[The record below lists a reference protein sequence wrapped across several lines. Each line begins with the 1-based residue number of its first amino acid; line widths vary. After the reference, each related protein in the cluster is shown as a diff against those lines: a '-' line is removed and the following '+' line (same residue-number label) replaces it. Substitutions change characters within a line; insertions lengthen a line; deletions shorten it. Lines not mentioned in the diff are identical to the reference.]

1 MNTERTFNMKASVK
15 LPQINPET
23 GKKEGVKHN
32 ANIIIDWTGCT
43 EEEVFWFANRQ
54 FKIRA
59 GTALQAEGL
68 PFEEGK
74 TYRAKDY
81 LPGDR
86 APRKPMDADAI
97 AKLAASDPNLLARLR
112 ELIEKAG

>member
-1 MNTERTFNMKASVK
+1 MNTDRQFPMKASVK

-32 ANIIIDWTGCT
+32 ANIIISWEGCT
-43 EEEVFWFANRQ
+43 EDDVYWFANRQ

-59 GTALQAEGL
+59 GTALMADGL

-74 TYRAKDY
+74 VYRAKDY
-81 LPGDR
+81 LPGQRVYVKKEMTPDEL
-86 APRKPMDADAI
+86 
-97 AKLAASDPNLLARLR
+97 LALVLNNPELLARV
-112 ELIEKAG
+112 KAAGG

>member
-1 MNTERTFNMKASVK
+1 MNTDRQFNMKASVK
-15 LPQINPET
+15 LPQVNPET

-43 EEEVFWFANRQ
+43 EDDVYWFANRQ

-59 GTALQAEGL
+59 GTALQADGL

-74 TYRAKDY
+74 VYKAKDY
-81 LPGDR
+81 LPGQR
-86 APRKPMDADAI
+86 VYVKKEMTPEEL
-97 AKLAASDPNLLARLR
+97 LALVLNNPELLARV
-112 ELIEKAG
+112 KAAGG

>member
-1 MNTERTFNMKASVK
+1 MNTDRQFNMKASVK
-15 LPQINPET
+15 LPSINPET

-43 EEEVFWFANRQ
+43 EEDVYWFANRQ

-68 PFEEGK
+68 PFEEGRV
-74 TYRAKDY
+74 YRAKDY
-81 LPGDR
+81 LPGQR
-86 APRKPMDADAI
+86 VYVKKEMTPEEL
-97 AKLAASDPNLLARLR
+97 LAAVLANPELLARV
-112 ELIEKAG
+112 KAAG